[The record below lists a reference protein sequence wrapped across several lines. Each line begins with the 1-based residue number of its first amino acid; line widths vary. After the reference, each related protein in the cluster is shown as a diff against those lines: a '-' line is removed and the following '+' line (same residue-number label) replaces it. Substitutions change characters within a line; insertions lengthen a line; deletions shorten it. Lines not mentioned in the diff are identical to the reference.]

1 MDQLD
6 KRFIRGL
13 VFIDFEDLEHQSLIE
28 VIKWSHKFISSIKC
42 QILFSL
48 YAGFHI
54 TWSF

>member
-28 VIKWSHKFISSIKC
+28 VIK
-42 QILFSL
+42 
-48 YAGFHI
+48 
-54 TWSF
+54 